1 MGSPGVSAPAPSR
14 PTRRPAEEPHPS
26 GDERFA
32 HAFGQMPM
40 LVEIADVDSTVIV
53 MARRD

>member
-1 MGSPGVSAPAPSR
+1 VSAPAPSR

-40 LVEIADVDSTVIV
+40 LVEIADVDGTVIA